1 MPEETLNQTLN
12 RGGVN
17 VVEPPPSAPSE
28 EEGSPTP
35 AARPN
40 LWRKLYSYRN
50 ALLIILGILL
60 VWELGSRWLQ
70 VPTYIMP
77 KPSEIGAA
85 LVQHRA
91 LLWRNLLVTAL
102 EAILGFLAGNGVAIL
117 LAIVFV
123 HSRTLEQS
131 LFPLALTI
139 RSIPVV
145 ALAPL
150 FLLWFGNGLLPK
162 VIIAALICF
171 FPTLVN
177 MTRGLNSVDRS
188 SLELMYTLAASPWQV
203 FAKLRWPAALPYLLS
218 ALKIS
223 SAAAVIGALVAEWI
237 GSDRGL
243 GYLVVMSTFEF
254 RIELLWATIAVTSAF
269 AILLFQMVNLL
280 ERVMIPWHDSLS
292 QIE

>member
-1 MPEETLNQTLN
+1 MPEEQLN
-12 RGGVN
+12 RGAVGVA
-17 VVEPPPSAPSE
+17 EMPASGPPP
-28 EEGSPTP
+28 EEGSSTP
-35 AARPN
+35 AVRPN

-60 VWELGSRWLQ
+60 AWEVGSRWLQ

-77 KPSEIGAA
+77 KPSEIGVA
-85 LVQHRA
+85 LMQHRA
-91 LLWRNLLVTAL
+91 LLWRNLWVTAL

-117 LAIVFV
+117 LAILFV

-203 FAKLRWPAALPYLLS
+203 FTKLRWPAALPYLLS

-269 AILLFQMVNLL
+269 AMLLFQMVNLL
-280 ERVMIPWHDSLS
+280 ERVMIPWHDSFNPM
-292 QIE
+292 E